1 MAVVVSACSYAVPH
15 SLCPPYASVPRRRS
29 DRSSTGRVSIRA
41 GTSFH
46 DLRELEV
53 KELTEPSGWVVFA
66 LRGADDRPLRT
77 YHVQIAVITNHQNG
91 RDTHMRQVRVHAPVE
106 QRGVMVDPVGSFV
119 SVDCSQFACIR

>member
-1 MAVVVSACSYAVPH
+1 MRTIAYEVLSGDCFPCCHQLPPPSPPRPH
-15 SLCPPYASVPRRRS
+15 
-29 DRSSTGRVSIRA
+29 GRVSIRA

-53 KELTEPSGWVVFA
+53 KELTEPTGWVVFA

-106 QRGVMVDPVGSFV
+106 QRGVMVDPLGSFV

>member
-1 MAVVVSACSYAVPH
+1 M
-15 SLCPPYASVPRRRS
+15 
-29 DRSSTGRVSIRA
+29 SIRA

-66 LRGADDRPLRT
+66 LRGPDDRPLRT
-77 YHVQIAVITNHQNG
+77 YQVQIAVITNHQNG